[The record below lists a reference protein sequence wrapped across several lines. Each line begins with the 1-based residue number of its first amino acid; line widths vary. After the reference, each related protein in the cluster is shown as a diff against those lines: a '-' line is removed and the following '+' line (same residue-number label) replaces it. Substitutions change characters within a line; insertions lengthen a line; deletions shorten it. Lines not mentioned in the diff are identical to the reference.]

1 MHFHIIVAIAENIDQ
16 VGTFF
21 IDGFRYCIWHGKK
34 ETGHP
39 SLFTITENSF
49 SCMLIFSTFC
59 VVNLM
64 FLSSSVLLCY
74 LEH

>member
-21 IDGFRYCIWHGKK
+21 IDGFRYCIWHRNK

-39 SLFTITENSF
+39 SLFTAEIRRGKKKKKKKKKETA
-49 SCMLIFSTFC
+49 
-59 VVNLM
+59 
-64 FLSSSVLLCY
+64 
-74 LEH
+74 